1 MQEIWMR
8 NTEDVLSLSIDI
20 EPTSITRSFRKI
32 SVPVVLILASGLL
45 PVAGCNRGHSADVVA
60 TVNGHA
66 IMQADL
72 DKAYKLQLGDPAQ
85 QQQPSQEQADSLR
98 LNVLRELIDEEIVE
112 QRAAKM
118 NLTATNEEV
127 DAKLAEMKAPYTE
140 EQFQQRLKA
149 SNQTIDDVKHSLRR
163 SLTINKLLNKEINS
177 KITVT
182 DADVTSYYNQHKAEF
197 NLLETK
203 YHLATI
209 QVTSQPSPQPGNLQG
224 SKATNDVEAK
234 KKVQALKNRL
244 DSGEDFGTIASNWSE
259 QPETAPNGG
268 DMGFVGE
275 SQLHSDPMVFNAVTK
290 LKAGQITEI
299 LPLLDAQSKRPA
311 GYAIYKLISRDPA
324 GQRDVNDPRVQQA
337 IRQQLRDV
345 RSQLLKSAYL
355 EMVHDQAKVENFFAE
370 QIFKNDA
377 H

>member
-8 NTEDVLSLSIDI
+8 NTEDVPSLSTDNERTLIR
-20 EPTSITRSFRKI
+20 SIRAVSI
-32 SVPVVLILASGLL
+32 PAALILASGLL

-85 QQQPSQEQADSLR
+85 QQQQPSQEQAESLR

-182 DADVTSYYNQHKAEF
+182 DSDVTSYYSQHKAEF

-275 SQLHSDPMVFNAVTK
+275 SQLHTDPTVFAAVTK

-299 LPLLDAQSKRPA
+299 LPLLDAQTKRPA

>member
-8 NTEDVLSLSIDI
+8 NTEDMPSLSIDT
-20 EPTSITRSFRKI
+20 ERTFITRSFRNI
-32 SVPVVLILASGLL
+32 FVPVVLILASGLL
-45 PVAGCNRGHSADVVA
+45 PIAGCNRGHNADVVA

-66 IMQADL
+66 IMQTDL
-72 DKAYKLQLGDPAQ
+72 DRAYKLQLGDAAQ

-149 SNQTIDDVKHSLRR
+149 SNQTLDDVKHSLRR

-182 DADVTSYYNQHKAEF
+182 DADVASYYNQHKAEF

-209 QVTSQPSPQPGNLQG
+209 QVTDQPSSQPGNLQG

-234 KKVQALKNRL
+234 KKIQALKNRL

-259 QPETAPNGG
+259 QPQTAPNGG
-268 DMGFVGE
+268 EMGFIDE
-275 SQLHSDPMVFNAVTK
+275 SQLHTDPTVFAAVTK

-299 LPLLDAQSKRPA
+299 LPLLDAQTKRPA